1 MCPFSGWDKECMTQ
15 ITDPVMA
22 LCSVASK
29 VIVRSSILDPR
40 PSPCRRSF
48 KFSTIQSI
56 LLDLKSSGEVTRA
69 VFLVSALT
77 LPTVGAW
84 RATLRVG
91 FSWRDRL
98 KLERNIVDRIA
109 TTRDG
114 LLMLKIALHGKPA
127 RAKCT

>member
-48 KFSTIQSI
+48 KFSST
-56 LLDLKSSGEVTRA
+56 E
-69 VFLVSALT
+69 
-77 LPTVGAW
+77 
-84 RATLRVG
+84 RVC
-91 FSWRDRL
+91 L
-98 KLERNIVDRIA
+98 
-109 TTRDG
+109 
-114 LLMLKIALHGKPA
+114 
-127 RAKCT
+127 